1 VGTESS
7 AEQDRVD
14 ATDGAEPVAR
24 TPLRAA
30 HAADTRRRILEAV
43 NQLLAEEHPAAI
55 SIPSVARLSNISPAT
70 IYRYFANK
78 EALLDAAAASVDSS
92 TRTWLSDDAV
102 VPGQNLGEFLTRMW
116 SELAEN
122 LPTLRASQF
131 TPLGRELRSR
141 RSERRH
147 QDAIRGLT
155 AAGVDVTTDA
165 GQRLV
170 RVVLVLTSSTIFLEQ
185 IDRLGLSPPEGA
197 ADVVWAI
204 EALTAASIPGGTLS
218 PGGTPMAAM
227 PKTGTTKKPSPA
239 AKKPASSNQ
248 KPASSKREPRGRTV
262 D

>member
-1 VGTESS
+1 VVTERP
-7 AEQDRVD
+7 AGQEEVD
-14 ATDGAEPVAR
+14 ANSPIPR

-55 SIPSVARLSNISPAT
+55 SIPLVARRSNISPAT

-78 EALLDAAAASVDSS
+78 EALLDAAAASVDVS

-116 SELAEN
+116 AELAEN
-122 LPTLRASQF
+122 IPTLRASQF
-131 TPLGRELRSR
+131 TPLGQELRAR

-155 AAGVDVTTDA
+155 EGGVDVDTDA
-165 GQRLV
+165 GKRLV

-185 IDRLGLSPPEGA
+185 IDRLGLSPTEGA
-197 ADVVWAI
+197 LDIVWAI
-204 EALTAASIPGGTLS
+204 EALTAATIPEE
-218 PGGTPMAAM
+218 
-227 PKTGTTKKPSPA
+227 
-239 AKKPASSNQ
+239 
-248 KPASSKREPRGRTV
+248 ASSKAASSKAARPKAGTAKAGTAKKAATPR
-262 D
+262 

>member
-1 VGTESS
+1 VVTESS
-7 AEQDRVD
+7 TEPDEI
-14 ATDGAEPVAR
+14 DGTEPVSR

-30 HAADTRRRILEAV
+30 HAAETRRRILEAV

-55 SIPSVARLSNISPAT
+55 SIPLVARRSNISPAT

-122 LPTLRASQF
+122 LPTLRASQV

-147 QDAIRGLT
+147 QDAVRGLT
-155 AAGVDVTTDA
+155 EAGVNTDTES
-165 GQRLV
+165 GRRLV
-170 RVVLVLTSSTIFLEQ
+170 RIVLVLTSSTVFLEQ
-185 IDRLGLSPPEGA
+185 VDRLGLSPPEGA
-197 ADVVWAI
+197 SDVVWAI
-204 EALTAASIPGGTLS
+204 EALTAASIADGAISKSGRPK
-218 PGGTPMAAM
+218 AAI
-227 PKTGTTKKPSPA
+227 PKTGTTKKPFPA
-239 AKKPASSNQ
+239 AKE
-248 KPASSKREPRGRTV
+248 PASSKREPRGRTV

>member
-1 VGTESS
+1 VVTESG
-7 AEQDRVD
+7 AERDRVD
-14 ATDGAEPVAR
+14 ATQPVSR

-30 HAADTRRRILEAV
+30 HAAETRRRILEAV

-122 LPTLRASQF
+122 LPTLRASQV
-131 TPLGRELRSR
+131 TPLGRDLRAR

-155 AAGVDVTTDA
+155 EAGVDVTTDA

-170 RVVLVLTSSTIFLEQ
+170 RIVLVLTSSTIFLEQ
-185 IDRLGLSPPEGA
+185 IDRLGLSPTEGA
-197 ADVVWAI
+197 LDVVWAI
-204 EALTAASIPGGTLS
+204 EALTAASIPGGA
-218 PGGTPMAAM
+218 PPKGATPKAAKDKGAT
-227 PKTGTTKKPSPA
+227 PKAATPEATTAKKASTA
-239 AKKPASSNQ
+239 AKKSARPSGNH
-248 KPASSKREPRGRTV
+248 EVGR
-262 D
+262 